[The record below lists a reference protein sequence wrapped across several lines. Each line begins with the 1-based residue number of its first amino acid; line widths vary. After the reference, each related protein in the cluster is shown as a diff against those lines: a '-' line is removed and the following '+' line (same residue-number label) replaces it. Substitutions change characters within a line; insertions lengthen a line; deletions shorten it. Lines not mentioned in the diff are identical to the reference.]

1 MLKRLLCT
9 VFLAVF
15 CLGNV
20 VAYAASDEAIA
31 KKLESSLRQELTG
44 WIQETVRQECRQAG
58 FDVPRKIVIHVAGY
72 NREMCG
78 ISLEF
83 SSYVPEEPV
92 KRMARHMAATAADIL
107 KDNGWCPDGMLVMV
121 MPSEFGHGVKPY
133 DGQFVLNVRG
143 KYQFKTM
150 PKEDIIPMF
159 DRMSE

>member
-1 MLKRLLCT
+1 MLKRLFCT

-15 CLGNV
+15 CLGNA
-20 VAYAASDEAIA
+20 AYAASDETIA
-31 KKLESSLRQELTG
+31 KYLENSLRKELTG
-44 WIQETVRQECRQAG
+44 WVHETVRQECRQAG
-58 FDVPRKIVIHVAGY
+58 VAIPRKIVIHVAGY

-83 SSYVPEEPV
+83 SSYVPDEAV
-92 KRMARHMAATAADIL
+92 KRMARHMAVTAADIL
-107 KDNGWCPDGMLVMV
+107 KDKGWCHDGMLVMV
-121 MPSEFGHGVKPY
+121 LPTEFGHGVQPY

-150 PKEDIIPMF
+150 PKEDIMPRF